1 MNNEEH
7 DDLEIDAHIVNSLLP
22 CDDESIT
29 QEQIDAFDSAA
40 SQLDESD
47 RELLKNMDPLA
58 RIKILKTD
66 GSKVVEFPKCV
77 EGDEAWIQAAARQ
90 KDGKSYDYETQRE
103 IEKRRKEILDRRNK
117 ERDTGERG

>member
-29 QEQIDAFDSAA
+29 QEQIDAFDNAA

-58 RIKILKTD
+58 RIKSLKTD
-66 GSKVVEFPKCV
+66 GSKVVELPNRV
-77 EGDEAWIQAAARQ
+77 EGDETWIQAAARQ

-103 IEKRRKEILDRRNK
+103 IEKRRKEILDRRNE